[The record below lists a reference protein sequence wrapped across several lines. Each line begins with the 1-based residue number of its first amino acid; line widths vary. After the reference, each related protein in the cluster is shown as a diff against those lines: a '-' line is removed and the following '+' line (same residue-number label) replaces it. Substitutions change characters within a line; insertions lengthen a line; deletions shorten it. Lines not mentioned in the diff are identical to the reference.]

1 MQYVRI
7 GRINT
12 PNKYHQLHCLMLLTV
27 AALSALA
34 QIAVQLGGMLT
45 SGDILAKCSMFLTKI
60 LTYFLN
66 TLCVSVD

>member
-7 GRINT
+7 GQINT
-12 PNKYHQLHCLMLLTV
+12 PNKYHHLHCLMLLTV
-27 AALSALA
+27 AALSTLA

-45 SGDILAKCSMFLTKI
+45 SGDIPAKFSMFLTKI

-66 TLCVSVD
+66 TLCFSVD